1 MPAATPL
8 PESLMSGVCD
18 CCGAPRQKRVER
30 GPLIAID
37 EPYTLFWNGQRVPL
51 YASEAQ
57 VAYELVRYGQ
67 ISIERVCLLAP
78 LAEDGNDNSLAHT
91 RISQIRG
98 KLRRLGADV
107 QIASR
112 RGYGW
117 VLGRS
122 APIAVSA
129 S

>member
-1 MPAATPL
+1 
-8 PESLMSGVCD
+8 MSVCD

-30 GPLIAID
+30 GSLVAID
-37 EPYTLFWNGQRVPL
+37 EPHTLFWRDQRVPL

-78 LAEDGNDNSLAHT
+78 LAEDGNDNSLAHV
-91 RISQIRG
+91 RISQIRA
-98 KLRRLGADV
+98 KLRRIGADV
-107 QIASR
+107 QIVSR

-117 VLGRS
+117 ELVRTAS
-122 APIAVSA
+122 MAVSA
-129 S
+129 N

>member
-1 MPAATPL
+1 MSAAILL
-8 PESLMSGVCD
+8 PERFMSDVCD

-30 GPLIAID
+30 GLLMAID
-37 EPYTLFWNGQRVPL
+37 EPYTLFWNGLRVPL

-67 ISIERVCLLAP
+67 ISIERICLLAP

-91 RISQIRG
+91 RISQIRA

-107 QIASR
+107 QIVSR
-112 RGYGW
+112 RGWGW
-117 VLGRS
+117 VVDRS
-122 APIAVSA
+122 ASIAVSA